1 LTALLPPTS
10 TDAAPNVTGA
20 AGAASDPAPTLHDF
34 AYTYAFDIVG
44 AEEKAIAVARRLLA
58 TVSRGRL
65 APQYQAPLLRRLALG
80 EWMKADRPRPARES
94 TDRPARESESLR
106 FFRKNWLATYDD
118 LAVTLGI
125 SEIQARQI
133 VHKARMELIYA
144 EKRLHAAASECRG
157 PRDLLSDL
165 REGLLDDDD
174 AAPVLAHLASCRAC
188 STVDFNLRALL
199 DRPPLPPLKAPSP
212 VAAEARTLRIP
223 FTRAQMSRRSR
234 AIGVGLAV
242 LGLILGIAELNP
254 DFRARTQ
261 RGLDRVLGAADR
273 AWVWADQR
281 VEDARVLGELASSL
295 LEGRG
300 EDANAIVEEYLKSR
314 ESNRN
319 GPDPAN
325 KSAPSP
331 VVPTEGGSLEP
342 PSK

>member
-1 LTALLPPTS
+1 MAEQ
-10 TDAAPNVTGA
+10 GA
-20 AGAASDPAPTLHDF
+20 SLHDF
-34 AYTYAFDIVG
+34 AYTYAFDVAG
-44 AEEKAIAVARRLLA
+44 EEQKAVALARRLLA

-80 EWMKADRPRPARES
+80 EWMKADRPRPAREPA
-94 TDRPARESESLR
+94 DRPARESESIR

-118 LAVTLGI
+118 IAVTLGI
-125 SEIQARQI
+125 SELQARQI
-133 VHKARMELIYA
+133 VHKARMEFIYA
-144 EKRLHAAASECRG
+144 EKRLHAPATECRT

-165 REGLLDDDD
+165 REGALQVED
-174 AAPVLAHLASCRAC
+174 ATPVLAHLGTCRAC
-188 STVDFNLRALL
+188 STVDFNLQALL
-199 DRPPLPPLKAPSP
+199 DRPPLDPLKAPAR
-212 VAAEARTLRIP
+212 VAAEASTLRLP

-234 AIGVGLAV
+234 AIGIGLAV
-242 LGLILGIAELNP
+242 LGVILGIAELNP

-281 VEDARVLGELASSL
+281 LEDARVLGELATSL

-319 GPDPAN
+319 DPPPAN
-325 KSAPSP
+325 KTEPSP
-331 VVPTEGGSLEP
+331 VVHTEGGSPEP
-342 PSK
+342 PQK